1 MNFFGRR
8 IVNARAKWMP
18 SFPDGKKLKVNK
30 DGKNGE

>member
-8 IVNARAKWMP
+8 IINARAKWMP
-18 SFPDGKKLKVNK
+18 IFPDGKKTKVNK